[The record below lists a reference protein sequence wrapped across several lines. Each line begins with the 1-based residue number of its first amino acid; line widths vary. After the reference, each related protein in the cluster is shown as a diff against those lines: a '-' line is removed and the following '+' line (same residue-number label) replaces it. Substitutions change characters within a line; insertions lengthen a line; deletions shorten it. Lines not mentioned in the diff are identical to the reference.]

1 MGADAVIKQGDKY
14 LKRGES
20 RPRSHHY
27 PWYNRPMTE
36 AAALPDAALADPTLS
51 DQAEK
56 PRKKA
61 SPRALLPLLPYVL
74 RYKARIA
81 GGLIA
86 VVAASGATL
95 AVPIAIRRMI
105 DFGFTEDSAGL
116 INQYFVALVGIAAIL
131 ALASGSRF
139 YFVTTLGERLI
150 ADLRSE
156 VFAHLCRLDATFF
169 DTARIGELMSRL
181 TADTTQMK
189 SAFSTTAAL
198 ALRNLFLFIG
208 AIGLMIFTSP
218 KLSAFVLIAIPVI
231 VLPLVASG
239 RLVRK
244 RSRTAQDALAE
255 ASAYA
260 SENLGAVRVMQ
271 AYGAEKAAAAR
282 FHGAAEEA
290 YDAAQKAAAARARL
304 TIIVIFLVFASIVGI
319 LWFGAHDVLAGRTTG
334 GLLSQFLI
342 YAVLAASSLSEL
354 SQVWGEISSA
364 AGAAGRIGEILALKP
379 GIVAPVPATPL
390 PTPARGEISFEHVAF
405 AYPTRPDDEALSD
418 LSFRIAPGEMVAI
431 VGPSGAGKTTLF
443 QLLQRFY
450 DPSAGRILLDGV
462 DIRTADPAELRRRIR
477 NVPQDPVIFGVSIA
491 DNIRYGKPEASDEEV
506 RDAARRAAADDFI
519 RALPEGYDTRAGERG
534 VTLSGGQRQRIDIA
548 RAILQDAPVL
558 LLDEA
563 TSALDSENEVL
574 VQTALEKVMSERTTL
589 VIAHRLATVLN
600 ANRILVLDNG
610 RVVEEGDHSSLVA
623 QDGLY
628 ARLAR
633 LQFETGAAA
642 LKPDQA
648 AAE

>member
-1 MGADAVIKQGDKY
+1 
-14 LKRGES
+14 
-20 RPRSHHY
+20 
-27 PWYNRPMTE
+27 MTE
-36 AAALPDAALADPTLS
+36 PAAVPES
-51 DQAEK
+51 SEK
-56 PRKKA
+56 PQKKP

-81 GGLIA
+81 GALIA
-86 VVAASGATL
+86 VTAASAATL
-95 AVPIAIRRMI
+95 VVPMAIRRMI
-105 DFGFTEDSAGL
+105 DFGFTRESAGL
-116 INQYFVALVGIAAIL
+116 INDYFFALVGIAAIL
-131 ALASGSRF
+131 AVASGARF
-139 YFVTTLGERLI
+139 YFVTTLGERLV
-150 ADLRSE
+150 ADLRSQ
-156 VFAHLCRLDATFF
+156 VFNHLCRLDAAFF
-169 DTARIGELMSRL
+169 DTARIGELLSRL

-198 ALRNLFLFIG
+198 ALRNAFLFVG
-208 AIGLMIFTSP
+208 GVALMIFTSP

-244 RSRTAQDALAE
+244 RSRKAQDSLAD

-260 SENLGAVRVMQ
+260 SENLSAVRVMQ
-271 AYGAEKAAAAR
+271 AYGAEKATAAHFQAAAEDAY
-282 FHGAAEEA
+282 GAA
-290 YDAAQKAAAARARL
+290 QQAAAARARL
-304 TIIVIFLVFASIVGI
+304 TIIVIFLVFASIVGV
-319 LWFGAHDVLAGRTTG
+319 LWLGAHDVLAGRMTG
-334 GLLSQFLI
+334 GALSQFLI
-342 YAVLAASSLSEL
+342 YAVLAASSLGEI

-364 AGAAGRIGEILALKP
+364 AGAAGRISEILALKP

-390 PTPARGEISFEHVAF
+390 PKPARGDIRFEHVAF

-418 LSFRIAPGEMVAI
+418 LSFRIAPGETVAI

-450 DPSAGRILLDGV
+450 DPSAGRIFLDGV
-462 DIRTADPAELRRRIR
+462 DIRTADPAELRRRIK
-477 NVPQDPVIFGVSIA
+477 NVPQDPVIFGISIA
-491 DNIRYGKPEASDEEV
+491 DNIRYGKPDASDAEV

-519 RALPEGYDTRAGERG
+519 CALPEGYATRAGERG
-534 VTLSGGQRQRIDIA
+534 VTLSGGQRQRIAIA

-600 ANRILVLDNG
+600 ADRILVLDNG
-610 RVVEEGDHSSLVA
+610 RVVEEGAHASLVSR
-623 QDGLY
+623 DGLY
-628 ARLAR
+628 ARLAK

-642 LKPDQA
+642 LKVDQA

>member
-1 MGADAVIKQGDKY
+1 
-14 LKRGES
+14 
-20 RPRSHHY
+20 
-27 PWYNRPMTE
+27 MTAP
-36 AAALPDAALADPTLS
+36 AAAPAPAAVPAPT
-51 DQAEK
+51 DK
-56 PRKKA
+56 PQKKP

-74 RYKARIA
+74 RYKARVA
-81 GGLIA
+81 GALIA
-86 VVAASGATL
+86 VTAASAATL
-95 AVPIAIRRMI
+95 VVPMAIRRMI
-105 DFGFTEDSAGL
+105 DFGFTQESAGL
-116 INQYFVALVGIAAIL
+116 INQYFFALVGVAAVL
-131 ALASGSRF
+131 AVASGARF
-139 YFVTTLGERLI
+139 YFVTTLGERLV
-150 ADLRSE
+150 ADLRSQ
-156 VFAHLCRLDATFF
+156 VFNHLCRLDAAFF
-169 DTARIGELMSRL
+169 DTARIGELLSRL

-198 ALRNLFLFIG
+198 ALRNVFLFVG
-208 AIGLMIFTSP
+208 GVALMIFTSP

-244 RSRTAQDALAE
+244 RSRTAQDSLAD

-260 SENLGAVRVMQ
+260 SEALSAVRVIQ
-271 AYGAEKAAAAR
+271 AYGAESTTAAHFKAS
-282 FHGAAEEA
+282 AEDA
-290 YDAAQKAAAARARL
+290 YGAAQKAAAARARL
-304 TIIVIFLVFASIVGI
+304 TIVVIFLVVSSIVGV
-319 LWFGAHDVLAGRTTG
+319 LWLGAHDVISGRMTG
-334 GLLSQFLI
+334 GVLSQFLI
-342 YAVLAASSLSEL
+342 YAVLAASSLGEI

-364 AGAAGRIGEILALKP
+364 AGAAGRITELLALKP
-379 GIVAPVPATPL
+379 SIVAPVPAAPL
-390 PTPARGEISFEHVAF
+390 PSPARGEIRFERVAF

-418 LSFRIAPGEMVAI
+418 LSFKIAPGETVAV

-450 DPSAGRILLDGV
+450 DPNAGQIFLDGV
-462 DIRTADPAELRRRIR
+462 DIRKADPAELRRRIK
-477 NVPQDPVIFGVSIA
+477 NVPQDPVIFGISIA
-491 DNIRYGKPEASDEEV
+491 DNIRYGKPDASDAEV

-519 RALPEGYDTRAGERG
+519 SALPQGYATRAGERG
-534 VTLSGGQRQRIDIA
+534 VTLSGGQRQRIAIA

-600 ANRILVLDNG
+600 ADRILVLDNG
-610 RVVEEGDHSSLVA
+610 RVVEEGAHSSLVS

-628 ARLAR
+628 ARLAK

-642 LKPDQA
+642 LKVDQA